1 MSHEEP
7 EAQEEKAEGGGVT
20 RSRRRSQ
27 KVERCARR
35 NQTDDAGEGIAR
47 VGI

>member
-1 MSHEEP
+1 MRNQKLRRRS
-7 EAQEEKAEGGGVT
+7 KAGGGGVT
-20 RSRRRSQ
+20 RRRSQ